1 MIKKII
7 LFSLVISQIL
17 TSCSSNDD
25 AVSTETQLINKENL
39 SKNEFPVCTTLEKTQ
54 NTGTTSKGNAV
65 FKNNNSWITGQT
77 IRIRFVGGSVELQ
90 NKIKEYASEWT
101 SVANLN
107 FVYVGANDESDASI
121 FFETGSNYTFGRS
134 INFGQLSNPNIPE
147 DRIKGIT
154 LHEFGH
160 LLGLQHE
167 NQNPAANIQWNKPAV
182 YDYYQNVI
190 GWSRDQ
196 VDSQIFNALPTSQYD
211 IYTQYDSASVMTY
224 SFPPSFT
231 TDGFSVPFVS
241 TLSRT
246 DQMFIGKMFPYPIK
260 SILYPW
266 ERLTTGARLT
276 SPNGNYTLYI
286 RSQKLILYSNTEFRD
301 LGSITPNI
309 KFSNALSSNVYLIIS
324 GNVIHLF
331 KGSVSKTIGPNIPN
345 IANIDYITLNNSGN
359 IDAVI
364 NGEVKFSVNIK
375 D

>member
-17 TSCSSNDD
+17 TSCSNNEDE
-25 AVSTETQLINKENL
+25 ASTETQLVNKEDL
-39 SKNEFPVCTTLEKTQ
+39 LKTEFPVCTTLEKTQ
-54 NTGTTSKGNAV
+54 SVGTTSKANAV
-65 FKNNNSWITGQT
+65 FKNNNNWITGQT

-101 SVANLN
+101 FVANLN
-107 FVYVGANDESDASI
+107 FVYVGTNDESDVSI
-121 FFETGSNYTFGRS
+121 FFQTGSNYTFGRS
-134 INFGQLSNPNIPE
+134 INFGQLSHPNITDE
-147 DRIKGIT
+147 LIKGIT

-167 NQNPAANIQWNKPAV
+167 NQNPVANIQWNKPVV

-190 GWSRDQ
+190 GWSKDL

-211 IYTQYDSASVMTY
+211 IYTQYDSSSVMTY

-266 ERLTTGARLT
+266 EQLPRGVRLT

-301 LGSITPNI
+301 LGTITPNI
-309 KFSNALSSNVYLIIS
+309 KFSNALSSNVYLTIS

-331 KGSVSKTIGPNIPN
+331 KGNVSKTIGPNIPN
-345 IANIDYITLNNSGN
+345 IGNIDYITLNNSGN